1 MAKSVLITGG
11 AKRLGQEMALSL
23 SKKGWAIAL
32 HYRNSLDE
40 AQSTREKIEEAGS
53 DCKLFSA
60 DLENP
65 NESVEMMKQVLS
77 KFPDLDLMVHN
88 ASVFD
93 ESPLAA
99 VDEEVL
105 TGSST
110 SILNLLFS

>member
-1 MAKSVLITGG
+1 
-11 AKRLGQEMALSL
+11 MALSL
-23 SKKGWAIAL
+23 AEKGWAIAL
-32 HYRNSLDE
+32 HYRNSLEE
-40 AQSTREKIEEAGS
+40 AESTQKKIEKTGS

-65 NESVEMMKQVLS
+65 GDSVEMMKQVLS
-77 KFPDLDLMVHN
+77 EFPDLDLLVHN

-93 ESPLAA
+93 ESPLAF